1 MIQKV
6 SVNSLD
12 KNKYT
17 PSNVKHNDKTSFT
30 GFGSAVVDAAIKGMQ
45 KCEAEPMLNVTVLD
59 LSTAIVPRSVIE
71 TVASSKQKDENGNVI
86 KDENGK
92 TKRKFNFLAGLEAL
106 RRESSGLI
114 INCILP
120 SFIVI
125 GVAKC
130 LSGHI
135 MGPISNLTKN
145 WADKDTLST
154 INTFYKGQGAEN
166 YAKTLKNM
174 FLDLKG
180 ADGNTIDKSFAE
192 IYKQSPEEFDKIFTH
207 LGQMADSKD
216 LDRKAVRKAIH
227 NIVDKTHISENIK
240 FITNN
245 EKGNYFGNSLEALLR
260 NTVEVLHDS
269 KNVGINSASEF
280 SKYIEKAQKL
290 VKWKSLG
297 GMALILPLALAAQPI
312 NRWITHQSAGG
323 KKGAPIYNDNADH
336 SLTKQEKAQLL
347 KQKFVSIGS
356 MISLSLLSMMKMPS
370 MKMLEFRNLFPSM
383 DQARIISTATFASR
397 MGASED
403 FNDLR
408 ESTVR
413 DLATFASFYFLGDYA
428 AKGIATFIEH
438 RNKKQI
444 AKAIA
449 NGTTPPKEVKL
460 INVLKPLK
468 ENANSFEKFWHW
480 TKHTALKST
489 SEISSKHVENLRSAC
504 QLGNLGF
511 SLLSLG
517 LFIPLIGRIQTNK
530 KEQVKK
536 ELAKATQNAATANT
550 LTNSPRPPQTS
561 ATQASTSPTTKS
573 ASTTGTQTATNSD
586 NSKGRLKPTDKNSAA
601 FGAFFNS

>member
-17 PSNVKHNDKTSFT
+17 PSNAKHNDKTSFT
-30 GFGSAVVDAAIKGMQ
+30 GLGSLGSAILDASIKGMQ

-71 TVASSKQKDENGNVI
+71 TVATSKQKDENGNVI

-135 MGPISNLTKN
+135 MGAGSNLTKN

-154 INTFYKGQGAEN
+154 INSFYKGQGAEN
-166 YAKTLKNM
+166 YAATLKNM

-180 ADGNTIDKSFAE
+180 ADGTAIDKSFAD

-207 LGQMADSKD
+207 LGQMADAKD
-216 LDRKAVRKAIH
+216 LDKKAVRKAIS
-227 NIVDKTHISENIK
+227 NIVGKTHISENIK

-269 KNVGINSASEF
+269 KKVGINSASEF

-297 GMALILPLALAAQPI
+297 GMSIILPLALAAQPI

-323 KKGAPIYNDNADH
+323 KKGAPIYNDDEDH
-336 SLTKQEKAQLL
+336 SLTNEQKGRLTR
-347 KQKFVSIGS
+347 QKFISIGS
-356 MISLSLLSMMKMPS
+356 MLGLSLLSMMKMPS

-383 DQARIISTATFASR
+383 DQARIISTFTFASR
-397 MGASED
+397 MGSSED

-449 NGTTPPKEVKL
+449 NGTKPPKEVKL

-468 ENANSFEKFWHW
+468 ENANAFEKFWHW
-480 TKHTALKST
+480 TKHTAIKST
-489 SEISSKHVENLRSAC
+489 SEISSKHVENLRSIC
-504 QLGNLGF
+504 QFGNLGF

-517 LFIPLIGRIQTNK
+517 LFIPLISRIQTNK
-530 KEQVKK
+530 KEQAKK
-536 ELAKATQNAATANT
+536 ELARAAQNAGAIK
-550 LTNSPRPPQTS
+550 
-561 ATQASTSPTTKS
+561 STP
-573 ASTTGTQTATNSD
+573 TATSSSDVATTSSD
-586 NSKGRLKPTDKNSAA
+586 NSSSRTSSTIKTESSRAELKPTDKNSAT